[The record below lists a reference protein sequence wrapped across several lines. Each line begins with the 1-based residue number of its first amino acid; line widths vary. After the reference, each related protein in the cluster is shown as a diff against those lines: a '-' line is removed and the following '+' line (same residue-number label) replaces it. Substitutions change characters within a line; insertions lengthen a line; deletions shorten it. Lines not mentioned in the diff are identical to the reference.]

1 MARTCLI
8 PQAAFIYMAH
18 LFCSQ
23 PMLRVLL
30 LSAVVGTQ
38 FIGLGQKQNIR
49 VTVKDATDKKPVK
62 SASIAVLSGKD
73 SSFLEFGI
81 ADTTGKYLFKNI
93 NWLQAG
99 FITASAAGYEDK
111 KLPLHILP
119 SGKNRLADTAI
130 ELLLPP
136 QVVTLQD
143 VVVRGTPPIK
153 MNKDT
158 TEFNADY
165 FKTQPN
171 AVLEDLLRKLPG
183 VEIRNETEVYVNGQ
197 RVSKI
202 LVDGKEFFS
211 EDPVM
216 ILKNLPVEIIG
227 KVQVANEKNTV
238 AKETRQPSEI
248 PKVINLRLKKKFRK
262 GAFGK
267 VFGGY
272 GTQDRYEAGGLL
284 NLFRDTL
291 QVSFIGSSN
300 NQNRGN
306 NYFQD
311 DNNAFRNNQ
320 GGGGGGITTSHMA
333 GANVSYTLPKGI
345 QVSGQYTYNR
355 SHSLTGNEGFSKQLL
370 GDTAQLSNS
379 SSDQLNNNS
388 AHRVGFRLRWKQDS
402 TGYLSMSASAN
413 WNDNDGT
420 GSSRN
425 LIYSDRVPLLS
436 QQATARNNFSSRNSV
451 SAYLSY
457 DKTFERLKLDWDVN
471 INYSNNSSKD
481 VTNTNSRY
489 VRLSNA
495 LIPDSVIQLRENNTP
510 SRQFNIA
517 TGLNKNLGENH
528 TVRWSVEYQNQRQL
542 TGGNTFQF
550 LETSGKNELIPSLSV
565 QLTQLR
571 QRLNSDLGYRFNYK
585 QFAVEAGA
593 VWRYLS
599 LRNTYN
605 YDTIPILQRS
615 FQMLAPKF
623 SISWRGLNFG
633 YTRNLQEPPVYAMR
647 PVVDSSNPLYITIGN
662 PNLQP
667 TKQHHFSLNYYHYF
681 NRAGINVNFWSSAD
695 RQADAVSTAKQV
707 FPDGKTVTGY
717 INLSGITVYNAGGGI
732 SKNYHKKDWDYNA
745 GLNNYLYINQQPLVL
760 NGVLLKT
767 VSTNIGPSLELG
779 TNYKN
784 KYRLRGNYQ
793 VNISKTRSDDASVRT
808 ANTVQH
814 TLSGFLSLKFT
825 KHLTYTANANYNISP
840 RLSPGIKTNWLFADM
855 SLLYTFLKKD
865 RGQLKL
871 SGYDIFNQNQGI
883 YQSTYLN
890 YITVNQSLV
899 QRQYFML
906 TFIYTVR
913 KV

>member
-1 MARTCLI
+1 
-8 PQAAFIYMAH
+8 
-18 LFCSQ
+18 
-23 PMLRVLL
+23 MLSPVFRVLML
-30 LSAVVGTQ
+30 FILVCTQVVA
-38 FIGLGQKQNIR
+38 LGQKQNIR
-49 VTVKDATDKKPVK
+49 IIVKDSTDKKALK
-62 SASIAVLSGKD
+62 GASVAIMAKKD

-81 ADTTGKYLFKNI
+81 ADTTGKFLFKNI
-93 NWLQAG
+93 NRLQAG
-99 FITASAAGYEDK
+99 FVSVSAAGYEDK
-111 KLPLHILP
+111 KLSLQAIAQ
-119 SGKNRLADTAI
+119 GKTRLADTALEI
-130 ELLLPP
+130 FLSP
-136 QVVTLQD
+136 QFVALQD
-143 VVVRGTPPIK
+143 VVITGTPPIK

-183 VEIRNETEVYVNGQ
+183 VEVRNGTEIYVNGQ

-216 ILKNLPVEIIG
+216 ILKNLPVEIIS
-227 KVQVANEKNTV
+227 KVQVANEKNTT
-238 AKETRQPSEI
+238 AKETRQPDEI
-248 PKVINLRLKKKFRK
+248 PKVINLKLKKEFRK

-267 VFGGY
+267 LFGGY
-272 GTQDRYEAGGLL
+272 GSQDRYEAGGLL
-284 NLFRDTL
+284 NIFRDTL

-320 GGGGGGITTSHMA
+320 SGGGGGITTSHMA
-333 GANVSYTLPKGI
+333 GANVSYTLPKGV
-345 QVSGQYTYNR
+345 QVSGQYTLNR
-355 SHSLTGNEGFSKQLL
+355 SHSLSGSEGFSKQLL

-379 SSDQLNNNS
+379 SSSQLSNS
-388 AHRVGFRLRWKQDS
+388 TAHRVGFRLRWKQDS
-402 TGYLSMSASAN
+402 TGYLSISASAN
-413 WNDNDGT
+413 WNSNDGA

-425 LIYSDRVPLLS
+425 LIYSDAVPLLS
-436 QQATARNNFSSRNSV
+436 QQATARNNSSNRNAV
-451 SAYLSY
+451 SAYLNY
-457 DKTFERLKLDWDVN
+457 DKTFERLKLDWSVN
-471 INYSNNSSKD
+471 ANYSNNNSKD
-481 VTNTNSRY
+481 VTATNSRY
-489 VRLSNA
+489 VRLTNG

-510 SRQFNIA
+510 NRQLSISN
-517 TGLNKNLGENH
+517 GLNKNLGENH
-528 TVRWSVEYQNQRQL
+528 TISWDIEYQNQRQL
-542 TGGNTFQF
+542 TGGNTFQY
-550 LETSGKNELIPSLSV
+550 LETTGKNELVPSLSV

-571 QRLNSDLGYRFNYK
+571 QRLNNDLGYRFNYK
-585 QFAVEAGA
+585 KFAVEAGA
-593 VWRYLS
+593 VWRVLS

-605 YDTIPILQRS
+605 YDTIPVLQRT
-615 FQMLAPKF
+615 FQFLAPKF
-623 SISWRGLNFG
+623 NISWQGINFS
-633 YTRNLQEPPVYAMR
+633 YNRNLQEPPVNAMR
-647 PVVDSSNPLYITIGN
+647 PVVDSSNPLYVTAGN
-662 PNLQP
+662 PNLRP

-681 NRAGINVNFWSSAD
+681 TRAGININLWSSAD
-695 RQADAVSTAKQV
+695 RQSDAIVTSRQV
-707 FPDGKTVTGY
+707 FADGKTVTGY
-717 INLSGITVYNAGGGI
+717 MNLNGVTVYNAGMGF

-745 GLNNYLYINQQPLVL
+745 GLNNYMYINQQPLIL
-760 NGVLLKT
+760 NGVLLNT
-767 VSTNIGPSLELG
+767 VSTNIGPSVELG

-840 RLSPGIKTNWLFADM
+840 RLSPNIKRNWLFADM
-855 SLLYTFLKKD
+855 SLLYTFLKKE